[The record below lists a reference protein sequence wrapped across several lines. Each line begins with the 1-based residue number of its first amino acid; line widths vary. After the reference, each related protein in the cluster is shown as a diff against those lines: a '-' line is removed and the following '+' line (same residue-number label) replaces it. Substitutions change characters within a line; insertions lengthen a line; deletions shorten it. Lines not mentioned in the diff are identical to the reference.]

1 MQTEI
6 YEEFSHW
13 LDSLLENNDMPE
25 NTVAFNFN
33 LYEESEEDSVC
44 GIQLIAAD
52 RFDPE
57 NGDDWACC
65 EAWSSEED
73 IFCVSTADEDDRLW
87 QGAQKLITEMISEYL
102 ENGKYGNILTA
113 ATAVGVGFVDG
124 DIDII
129 YRNDENSEN

>member
-25 NTVAFNFN
+25 NTAAFNFN

-73 IFCVSTADEDDRLW
+73 IFCVSTADGDDRSW
-87 QGAQKLITEMISEYL
+87 QGAQELITEMISEYL

>member
-73 IFCVSTADEDDRLW
+73 IFCVNTADEDDRSW

>member
-25 NTVAFNFN
+25 NTVDFNFN
-33 LYEESEEDSVC
+33 LYEQSEEDSVC

-73 IFCVSTADEDDRLW
+73 IFCVSTADEDDRSW

>member
-25 NTVAFNFN
+25 NTAAFNFN

-73 IFCVSTADEDDRLW
+73 SFCVSTADEDDRSW
-87 QGAQKLITEMISEYL
+87 QGAQELITEMISEYL

>member
-6 YEEFSHW
+6 YEELSHW

-25 NTVAFNFN
+25 NTAAFNFN

-73 IFCVSTADEDDRLW
+73 IFCVSTADEDDSSW
-87 QGAQKLITEMISEYL
+87 QGAQKLITEMIREYL

>member
-52 RFDPE
+52 RFDPK
-57 NGDDWACC
+57 
-65 EAWSSEED
+65 
-73 IFCVSTADEDDRLW
+73 TATIGRAVRH
-87 QGAQKLITEMISEYL
+87 GRQKRTFS
-102 ENGKYGNILTA
+102 A
-113 ATAVGVGFVDG
+113 
-124 DIDII
+124 
-129 YRNDENSEN
+129 

>member
-73 IFCVSTADEDDRLW
+73 IFCVSTADEDDRSMA
-87 QGAQKLITEMISEYL
+87 GCTE
-102 ENGKYGNILTA
+102 TH
-113 ATAVGVGFVDG
+113 
-124 DIDII
+124 
-129 YRNDENSEN
+129 YRNDKRIP